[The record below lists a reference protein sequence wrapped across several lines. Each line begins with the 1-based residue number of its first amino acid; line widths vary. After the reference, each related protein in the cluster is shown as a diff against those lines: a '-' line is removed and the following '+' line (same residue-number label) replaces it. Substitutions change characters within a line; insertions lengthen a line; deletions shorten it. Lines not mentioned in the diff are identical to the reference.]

1 VRVRS
6 RGRSTD
12 GPQEPRERPRDPF
25 EMACRYL
32 AVSERCAA
40 QVMDYLRRKGFEDG
54 ERERTVELLKERRLL
69 DDARFARL
77 YVESRC
83 RRSPRSRALLI
94 KELRVKGVDAETARQ
109 AVSDFL
115 REVPEEELARRV
127 VERLVSRSPA
137 DRERAARRL
146 RSRGF
151 GTSAALGRGVEG
163 DDPSADAAAE
173 E

>member
-1 VRVRS
+1 MRGRL
-6 RGRSTD
+6 RGRSAD

-40 QVMDYLRRKGFEDG
+40 QVRDYLRRKGFEV
-54 ERERTVELLKERRLL
+54 EEAARTIDLLKTRRLL
-69 DDARFARL
+69 DDLRFARL
-77 YVESRC
+77 FVQSRC

-94 KELRVKGVDAETARQ
+94 KELRVKGVDAETAQQ
-109 AVSDFL
+109 AVSEFL
-115 REVPEEELARRV
+115 LEVPEEELARRV
-127 VERLVSRSPA
+127 VERLASRGPA

-151 GTSAALGRGVEG
+151 RASAALGRGVEDG
-163 DDPSADAAAE
+163 DPGTDAAGG
-173 E
+173 